1 AVIVGDAGDAFTY
14 AALNDAFRELS
25 AGAELLALATN
36 RTFRDADGGLSLD
49 AGPFVAA
56 LEFASLKRA
65 NVLGKPSPAFFLS
78 ALASMD

>member
-1 AVIVGDAGDAFTY
+1 
-14 AALNDAFRELS
+14 LNDAFRELV

-36 RTFRDADGGLSLD
+36 RTFRDADGALSLD

-65 NVLGKPSPAFFLS
+65 TVLGKPSPAFFLS
-78 ALASMD
+78 ALASMNCPPEQAIMVGDD